1 MRIPNEITCLIFT
14 YATSELLT
22 SWISSSKF
30 GYSNTEVHISHVCR
44 HWRSLSLNQS
54 SLWTTFYYLAYM
66 AHANSTNVVQR
77 LDAYLDRS
85 SKQRLF
91 IWVDLRGNNHLQR
104 SISMMDSIINHVD
117 RWRQFI
123 FIPDSTF
130 PVDRFLLQIEH
141 RAAPNLELFS
151 LSLGA
156 ASRKLPPADQHS
168 ATPSEP
174 LILRGGAPQ
183 LTTLWFDTSV
193 RRYLPPASSITTLHI
208 KKDDSSVYFTFPPRL
223 SPILSIHNLTT
234 LTLDGEHHGS
244 YMLVTTAPA
253 CITTPNLTT
262 LRICNQCIHSGLR
275 NWRAPLLETLILERA
290 RFGEI
295 AEAPENSVAG
305 KYSFPGLRALVM
317 IDNEPCSRHSA
328 IVLAHLTS
336 NIEELI
342 ISDSRRRPPNG
353 YTLITELFDYEYTN
367 QGWPRLQEITL
378 NIRSLVHRDPNFL
391 VRCMQTRCQVSHLT
405 LKLDSGLLKVWN
417 NKHSICLLE
426 LEHLCVIK
434 TLPSSISIIPI
445 HWPADLHDGPFH
457 KLFNRLEP
465 PCVSKYSFEE

>member
-14 YATSELLT
+14 YASSELLT

-44 HWRSLSLNQS
+44 HWRSLSLCQS

-77 LDAYLDRS
+77 LDAYLERS
-85 SKQRLF
+85 GTQHLF

-104 SISMMDSIINHVD
+104 SILMMDSIISHVD
-117 RWRQFI
+117 RWRQFV
-123 FIPDSTF
+123 FIPDSMF
-130 PVDRFLLQIEH
+130 PIDRFLLRIEH
-141 RAAPNLELFS
+141 RAAPKLKLFS

-156 ASRKLPPADQHS
+156 ASRKLPPFDQYS
-168 ATPSEP
+168 AASFEP

-193 RRYLPPASSITTLHI
+193 RRYLPPASNITTLHI
-208 KKDDSSVYFTFPPRL
+208 KKDDSAVYFAFPPPL
-223 SPILSIHNLTT
+223 SPILSILNLTT

-253 CITTPNLTT
+253 ITTPNLTT
-262 LRICNQCIHSGLR
+262 LRICNQCIHSGLN

-295 AEAPENSVAG
+295 AEAPETSMPG
-305 KYSFPGLRALVM
+305 KYSFPNLRALVI

-328 IVLAHLTS
+328 IVLTHLTS
-336 NIEELI
+336 SIKELI

-353 YTLITELFDYEYTN
+353 YTPVTELFNYEYTN
-367 QGWPRLQEITL
+367 QGWPRLQKITL
-378 NIRSLVHRDPNFL
+378 NIRSLDRRDPEFL
-391 VRCMQTRCQVSHLT
+391 VRCMQTRCQVSHPT
-405 LKLDSGLLKVWN
+405 LKLDSGLLKIWM
-417 NKHSICLLE
+417 NKYRLCLLE
-426 LEHLCVIK
+426 LEHLCAIEP
-434 TLPSSISIIPI
+434 LASSISTIPI
-445 HWPADLHDGPFH
+445 HWPAELHDGPFY
-457 KLFNRLEP
+457 KLFDRLETP
-465 PCVSKYSFEE
+465 YVPKYSFEE